1 MTHIKIYD
9 IKTILKLGLLIAL
22 LIPNF
27 SFGQS
32 KTNRQE
38 IRLYQVD
45 AFTNNVFSGNPAAV
59 CPLDQW
65 LSDKVMQN
73 IAMENNLSET
83 AFYVKEADG
92 YRIRW
97 FTPTTEVDLCGHATL
112 ASAFVM
118 FNYENVKG
126 NSISFYS
133 KSGMLTVSRNKDL
146 LTLDFPVDS
155 LVQIELTNDHKS
167 CFGEKVVE
175 VYQGKRGDY
184 LFVFESEEQIRN
196 YKPDLAKIAKIGGRG
211 SIITA
216 PGNKIDF
223 VSRCFAPQHGID
235 EDPVTGSAHTTL
247 VPYWFLKTGKKEFQA
262 AQLSKRGGK
271 LQCNLEGARVA
282 ISGKAKLFSQGT
294 IFLD

>member
-9 IKTILKLGLLIAL
+9 LKIILILGLLIDL
-22 LIPNF
+22 LLPNF

-38 IRLYQVD
+38 IKLYQVD
-45 AFTNNVFSGNPAAV
+45 AFTNNIFSGNPAVV

-65 LSDKVMQN
+65 LPDNIMQN

-83 AFYVKEADG
+83 AFYVKDSDG

-112 ASAFVM
+112 ASAFVI

-126 NSISFYS
+126 NSVTFYS
-133 KSGMLTVSRNKDL
+133 KSGKLIVTRDKDV

-155 LVQIELTNDHKS
+155 LVQIELTAYHKS
-167 CFGEKVVE
+167 CFGENVLE

-184 LFVFESEEQIRN
+184 LFVFENEEQIRN
-196 YKPDLAKIAKIGGRG
+196 YKPDFAKIAKIGGRG

-247 VPYWFLKTGKKEFQA
+247 VPYWALKTGKKKFDA

-271 LQCNLEGARVA
+271 LQCNLEGSRVT
-282 ISGKAKLFSQGT
+282 ISGNAKLFSKGI